1 MAKNE
6 NKNLI
11 ITSGRRKTATASVFM
26 SSEKGSITVNDKP
39 IENYFPS
46 EKENLIW
53 RKPFFLLGIA
63 NPKSKYNVSIK
74 VNGSSKSS
82 QLGAVTLAISK
93 ALSKLNE
100 EFSTL
105 LKKNGMLTRDPRM
118 VERKKPNLRKA
129 RKSSQFSKR

>member
-1 MAKNE
+1 MSKNT
-6 NKNLI
+6 NSNLI
-11 ITSGRRKTATASVFM
+11 ITSGRRKTATASVFLK
-26 SSEKGSITVNDKP
+26 SEKGEIKVNDIS
-39 IENYFPS
+39 IESYFPS

-53 RKPFFLLGIA
+53 RKPFFILGIA
-63 NPKSKYNVSIK
+63 NPESKYDISIK
-74 VNGSSKSS
+74 VRGSSKSS

-93 ALSKLNE
+93 ALATLNE
-100 EFSTL
+100 EFSVM

>member
-1 MAKNE
+1 MNNSE
-6 NKNLI
+6 LNNLI

-26 SSEKGSITVNDKP
+26 KNEKGKVTINNTDIDS
-39 IENYFPS
+39 YFPS
-46 EKENLIW
+46 EKESLTW
-53 RKPFFLLGIA
+53 RKPFYLLGIA
-63 NPKSKYNVSIK
+63 SPDTRFDISIK
-74 VNGSSKSS
+74 VSGSSKSS

-93 ALSKLNE
+93 ALSLVNDE
-100 EFSTL
+100 YSSI

>member
-63 NPKSKYNVSIK
+63 NPESKYNVSIK